1 MFQLVTMDTLY
12 SLEMYVTSYNING
25 KHSKYVRKFVKC
37 HHVNTCTR
45 NPGKKV
51 PAKKFPGKK
60 FSSKKSPGK
69 KGRRKKWPTIFRAT
83 KHNRI
88 AYNNMNSNFS
98 STPIIYVKIF
108 LRLLDCYWC
117 EKNVFSEV
125 FKYKMCSKSVTTT
138 LKWPMA
144 NFQWSPP
151 GLDYWIVWI

>member
-1 MFQLVTMDTLY
+1 MANIANVSGSLLSVITWTRVLGILEKRSPQKS
-12 SLEMYVTSYNING
+12 SLEKNSL
-25 KHSKYVRKFVKC
+25 VR
-37 HHVNTCTR
+37 NLQE
-45 NPGKKV
+45 
-51 PAKKFPGKK
+51 
-60 FSSKKSPGK
+60 K